1 MRPDFNFM
9 INTFS
14 RLISIFIIRPKT
26 AAYILGICFC
36 SFLFSCSTIK
46 DTTYFKTIQKDTTL
60 TGFVTNDF
68 ESKIQAGDIISITA
82 TSLSK
87 EEDLIFNQS
96 AGEQTNTTEGAGFK
110 VREDGT
116 VLIHKLGKV
125 AAAGFTR
132 KQLEKNLQEQLA
144 PIMKDAI
151 VHVNYLNRKVTV
163 LGAVGTPQT
172 IPLKEEQIPLIE
184 VLVKAGDITEEGIR
198 NKIML
203 IREEGSE
210 KKVTFL
216 NLEDAS
222 IFSSPFYYV
231 KANDIV
237 YVMPDIATQKKL
249 EKRRSIQTTLS
260 LVASGVSLLIII
272 IDRLIK

>member
-1 MRPDFNFM
+1 MKIICGYSSFAISPGK
-9 INTFS
+9 FS
-14 RLISIFIIRPKT
+14 AFIV
-26 AAYILGICFC
+26 GICFC
-36 SFLFSCSTIK
+36 SFLFSCSTVK
-46 DTTYFKTIQKDTTL
+46 DTSYFKTIQKDTTL

-68 ESKIQAGDIISITA
+68 ESKIQEGDVISITA

-87 EEDLIFNQS
+87 EEDQIFNQS
-96 AGEQTNTTEGAGFK
+96 AGEQTNTADGVGFK
-110 VREDGT
+110 VRTDGT
-116 VLIHKLGKV
+116 VLIHKLGNV
-125 AAAGFTR
+125 PASGFTR
-132 KQLEKNLQEQLA
+132 KQLEQDLQTKLA

-151 VHVNYLNRKVTV
+151 VHVNYINRKVTV
-163 LGAVGTPQT
+163 LGAIGSPQI

-184 VLVKAGDITEEGIR
+184 VLVKAGDITEDGIR

-203 IREEGSE
+203 IREEGTE

-222 IFSSPFYYV
+222 IFSSPYYYV

-260 LVASGVSLLIII
+260 LVASGISLIIII
-272 IDRLIK
+272 IDRIIK